1 MPADDSRTRFN
12 LADWL
17 VTRHVREGRGSSV
30 AVLADDVPLTYAAIE
45 ALSNQAG
52 QAFRSLGLAP
62 EQRVV
67 LVLHDS
73 PAFYAAFLGAIK
85 IGGIP
90 VPVNTLL
97 RQADYAY
104 LLQDSR
110 AVLVVVSEAL
120 LPEVLPIVHL
130 AGRLRHVLVAGEGR
144 GPLLSFDALIVGPA
158 RARSTPPTPLPTSRR
173 SGCTA
178 QEAPGCRRASST
190 FSAMRWRRSKATRG
204 ACWA

>member
-1 MPADDSRTRFN
+1 MAADDSRTRFN

-110 AVLVVVSEAL
+110 AGPGGGERGAAAGSAADRAPGRTPAARHRRRRGAGAAAVLRRA
-120 LPEVLPIVHL
+120 
-130 AGRLRHVLVAGEGR
+130 
-144 GPLLSFDALIVGPA
+144 DVGPA
-158 RARSTPPTPLPTSRR
+158 RDARHRR
-173 SGCTA
+173 HL
-178 QEAPGCRRASST
+178 CRRAGVLAVQLREHRGAEGRRST